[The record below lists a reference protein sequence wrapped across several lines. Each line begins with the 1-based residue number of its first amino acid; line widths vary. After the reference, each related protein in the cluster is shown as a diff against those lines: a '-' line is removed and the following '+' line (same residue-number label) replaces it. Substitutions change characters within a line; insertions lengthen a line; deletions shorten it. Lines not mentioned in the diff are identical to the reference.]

1 LCREAFDERWDG
13 KKNLLKAKTGVEPR
27 LLAVRGPLKGHVIP
41 LPQGEYCVGR
51 QATNDLHL
59 EDNAVSRR
67 HCVFIRSGE
76 ACTLKDLDSR
86 NGTFVTGTPVTEQQ
100 LKPGDEIR
108 IGGSVFCYQVDAN
121 AGVSVGKQVS
131 MSGTRELRLE
141 DSLYLASDEYSI
153 LPPSARAL
161 HDLRTLL
168 RVSTM
173 LHSFRGLHDTT
184 SASAAEILR
193 SHLTSLLLDLVPAS
207 RAVIFIPGSH
217 SGALQQDEA
226 PNPQVLD
233 RALHER
239 VVVWQDGA
247 WEDGAA
253 QEGAGQGGARQNAP
267 SYLAAPLIVRDE
279 VAAVVY
285 LESVGAEHRFDEGHL
300 QLLTAV
306 AGMAAVAW
314 ENATILGWLQEE
326 NERLQSE
333 LKVEHGM
340 VGVSDKL
347 RDLQRQIA
355 KVAPSNSNVLILGE
369 SGTGKELIAR
379 ALHRNSLRAAGP
391 FVAINC
397 AALTES
403 LLESELF
410 GHERGAFTGAI
421 MQKKGKLE
429 VAEGGTVFLDEIGEL
444 SLLLQAKLLRV
455 LQEREMERVG
465 GIKTIPLN
473 IRLLAATNRDLEQG
487 VQKGDF
493 RRDLFY
499 RLNVVSLKAPALRER
514 PEDTLPLA
522 EHFAKKYAAEC
533 GRKIVGLAPQARV
546 YLQSYSWPGN
556 VRELENAIESA
567 VVLGSSEMVLA
578 EDLPEHIR
586 ESRPAAVSASMYE
599 EAVEAA
605 KRQVVLQAF
614 DQVNHDHEAAAKIL
628 GLHPN
633 YLHKLIRTMNLKPT
647 LKRGRGGRA

>member
-1 LCREAFDERWDG
+1 VVTT
-13 KKNLLKAKTGVEPR
+13 NTGIEPR
-27 LLAVRGPLKGHVIP
+27 LVAVRGPLKGNIFA
-41 LPQGEYCVGR
+41 LPEGEFWVGR
-51 QATNDLHL
+51 QATNDLQL
-59 EDNAVSRR
+59 EDHAVSRR
-67 HCVFIRSGE
+67 HCLFVRSGNN
-76 ACTLKDLDSR
+76 CTVKDLESR
-86 NGTFVTGTPVTEQQ
+86 NGTFVTGTPVTEQD
-100 LKPGDEIR
+100 LMPGDEIR
-108 IGGSVFCYQVDAN
+108 IGGSLFSYRLEVN
-121 AGVSVGKQVS
+121 AT
-131 MSGTRELRLE
+131 SGQEELNSGTSTRELRFE
-141 DSLYLASDEYSI
+141 ESLYLSSDEYTI

-184 SASAAEILR
+184 SATAAEVLR
-193 SHLTSLLLDLVPAS
+193 SHLTSLLLDLIPAS
-207 RAVIFIPGSH
+207 RAAILTPGSPP
-217 SGALQQDEA
+217 GDWT
-226 PNPQVLD
+226 PNPQVLS
-233 RALHER
+233 RASDER
-239 VVVWQDGA
+239 VVVWL
-247 WEDGAA
+247 EDGDSPGLSA
-253 QEGAGQGGARQNAP
+253 
-267 SYLAAPLIVRDE
+267 LAAPLIVRGE

-285 LESVGAEHRFDEGHL
+285 LESAESEQRFDEGHL

-326 NERLQSE
+326 NERLQSA
-333 LKVEHGM
+333 LKIEHGM
-340 VGVSDKL
+340 VGISDKL

-355 KVAPSNSNVLILGE
+355 KVAPSNSTVLILGE
-369 SGTGKELIAR
+369 SGTGKELIAG

-397 AALTES
+397 AALTET

-421 MQKKGKLE
+421 TQKKGKLE
-429 VAEGGTVFLDEIGEL
+429 MAEGGTVFLDEIGEL
-444 SLLLQAKLLRV
+444 SPLLQAKLLRV
-455 LQEREMERVG
+455 LQQREMERVG
-465 GIKTIPLN
+465 GTKTIQLD
-473 IRLLAATNRDLEQG
+473 IRLLAATNRDLEQA
-487 VQKGDF
+487 VSKGDF

-533 GRKIVGLAPQARV
+533 GRKIVGLSPEARA

-556 VRELENAIESA
+556 VRELENAIERA
-567 VVLGSSEMVLA
+567 VVLGSADMLLA

-586 ESRPAAVSASMYE
+586 EARSAAVSASMYE

-614 DQVNHDHEAAAKIL
+614 EQVNHDHEQAAKIL

-633 YLHKLIRTMNLKPT
+633 YLHKLIRTMNLRPE
-647 LKRGRGGRA
+647 LKRTRR

>member
-1 LCREAFDERWDG
+1 MGHGTF
-13 KKNLLKAKTGVEPR
+13 LKTKTGVETR
-27 LLAVRGPLKGHVIP
+27 LFAMRGPLKGHVIL
-41 LPQGEYCVGR
+41 LPQGEYWVGR
-51 QATNDLHL
+51 QATNDLQL

-67 HCVFIRSGE
+67 HCLFIRSGDD
-76 ACTLKDLDSR
+76 CTLKDLDSR

-100 LKPGDEIR
+100 LEPGDEIR
-108 IGGSVFCYQVDAN
+108 IGGSVFCYLVDAN
-121 AGVSVGKQVS
+121 AVVPVEKQISVSN
-131 MSGTRELRLE
+131 TRELRLE
-141 DSLYLASDEYSI
+141 ESLYLSSDEYTI
-153 LPPSARAL
+153 LPPSARAM

-184 SASAAEILR
+184 SASAAEVLR
-193 SHLTSLLLDLVPAS
+193 SHLTSLLLDLIPAS
-207 RAVIFIPGSH
+207 RAAILIPGSKP
-217 SGALQQDEA
+217 GDWT
-226 PNPQVLD
+226 PNPQVLARVGD
-233 RALHER
+233 ER
-239 VVVWQDGA
+239 VVVWL
-247 WEDGAA
+247 EDG
-253 QEGAGQGGARQNAP
+253 ER
-267 SYLAAPLIVRDE
+267 SDVSVLAAPLVVRGE

-285 LESVGAEHRFDEGHL
+285 LESANTEHRFDEGHL

-333 LKVEHGM
+333 LKIEHGM

-391 FVAINC
+391 FMAINC
-397 AALTES
+397 AALTET

-421 MQKKGKLE
+421 VQKKGKFE

-444 SLLLQAKLLRV
+444 SPLLQAKLLRV
-455 LQEREMERVG
+455 LQQREMERVG
-465 GIKTIPLN
+465 GTKTIQLD
-473 IRLLAATNRDLEQG
+473 IRLLAATNRDLEEAAL
-487 VQKGDF
+487 KGDF

-499 RLNVVSLKAPALRER
+499 RLNVVSLKAPALRDR
-514 PEDTLPLA
+514 PEDTIPLA

-533 GRKIVGLAPQARV
+533 GRKIVGLAPEARA

-556 VRELENAIESA
+556 VRELENAIERA
-567 VVLGSSEMVLA
+567 VVLGSAEMVLA

-614 DQVNHDHEAAAKIL
+614 DQVDHDHEAAAKIL

-647 LKRGRGGRA
+647 LKRGRR